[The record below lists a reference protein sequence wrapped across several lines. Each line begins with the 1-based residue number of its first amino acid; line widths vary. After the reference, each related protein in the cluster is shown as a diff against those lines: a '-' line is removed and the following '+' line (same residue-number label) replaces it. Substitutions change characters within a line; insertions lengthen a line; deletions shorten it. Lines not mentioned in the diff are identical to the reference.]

1 MIHLI
6 FYLIRGTLTR
16 INYIFV
22 VLYIM
27 NNDAICKSF
36 YMQRRQLSRYGTP
49 INRFNLISPYPTYTQ
64 NQLDM
69 RRKAEILKYENK
81 TQNTKTNNLTK
92 RQQFSLLVNGKTQNL
107 SQYEIKNNST
117 INKYADMSTLPTM
130 STNSDIPGTPF
141 LLRLD
146 PTVPL
151 YNYLTNSTYIN
162 AITLKDIKY
171 DLFTI
176 NKLSFLTDNE
186 YNDTEDVINQP
197 NIQTRSCPL
206 GVIKFLGNQVNTYTT
221 FNISSPL
228 AFWVNFIYGCGITD
242 INDNIIKN
250 RGEIFN
256 NNITLNIIDVNVS
269 VLYNGN
275 PISIAPQIIK
285 TFNPMVVLGT
295 SVEIGQNYGAQ
306 YIGLLEIRNLVV
318 PSYPNSIYDVTIDV
332 TYSCETSIGSFD
344 ETIFDFFK
352 TGVFSNIA
360 VDETNFSSGFQFESI
375 PIAYSSGVFIQY

>member
-1 MIHLI
+1 
-6 FYLIRGTLTR
+6 
-16 INYIFV
+16 
-22 VLYIM
+22 M

-36 YMQRRQLSRYGTP
+36 YMQKRQLSRYNVP
-49 INRFNLISPYPTYTQ
+49 RNRFDIISPYPTYTQ

-92 RQQFSLLVNGKTQNL
+92 KQQFSLLVNGKTQNL
-107 SQYEIKNNST
+107 SQYEIKNNSA
-117 INKYADMSTLPTM
+117 INKYTDMSTLPTM

-151 YNYLTNSTYIN
+151 YNYVTNSTYID
-162 AITLKDIKY
+162 ATTLKGTKY
-171 DLFTI
+171 DLFTT
-176 NKLSFLTDNE
+176 NQLLFLTSNE
-186 YNDTEDVINQP
+186 YNDTEDVIQQP

-242 INDNIIKN
+242 INDNIIKS

-256 NNITLNIIDVNVS
+256 NNISLNIIDINVNV
-269 VLYNGN
+269 LFNGN
-275 PISIAPQIIK
+275 PISFQIQPKIIK
-285 TFNPMVVLGT
+285 AFNPMVVSGT

-344 ETIFDFFK
+344 DTIFDFFK

-360 VDETNFSSGFQFESI
+360 VDETNFSSGFQFESM
-375 PIAYSSGVFIQY
+375 PSPYSPGVFIQY